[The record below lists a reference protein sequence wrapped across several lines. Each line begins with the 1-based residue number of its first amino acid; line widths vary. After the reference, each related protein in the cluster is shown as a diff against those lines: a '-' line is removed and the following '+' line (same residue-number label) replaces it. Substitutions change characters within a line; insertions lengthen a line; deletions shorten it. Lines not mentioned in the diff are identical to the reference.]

1 MGNARIPVV
10 IGDFVGQTAFV
21 AAGHGRKHRPF
32 IGWQIAGNIRGELR
46 LEAAQGIPETI
57 ALPHKFRAF
66 PIFRLQIHPVC
77 QTGIEIFV
85 LFQ

>member
-1 MGNARIPVV
+1 MGNACIPVV

-32 IGWQIAGNIRGELR
+32 IGRQIAGNVRGELL
-46 LEAAQGIPETI
+46 LEPAQSISKTVT
-57 ALPHKFRAF
+57 LPHKFRVF
-66 PIFRLQIHPVC
+66 PIFRLQIHPVR